1 MPRSKATTTSSPWI
15 APGIRLHREMQL
27 LADAGVPAATILRAA
42 TANAA
47 EALGAAD
54 RLGRIAAGYEADI
67 VLLRGNPLTAI
78 GHSLD
83 IVSVVN
89 DGRLITEV
97 EIAKLR
103 ESDDVS
109 P

>member
-1 MPRSKATTTSSPWI
+1 
-15 APGIRLHREMQL
+15 MQL

-67 VLLRGNPLTAI
+67 MLLRGNPLTAI
-78 GHSLD
+78 EHSLD
-83 IVSVVN
+83 IVQRRQRRPAHYRSRNRQAQGV
-89 DGRLITEV
+89 R
-97 EIAKLR
+97 
-103 ESDDVS
+103 
-109 P
+109 